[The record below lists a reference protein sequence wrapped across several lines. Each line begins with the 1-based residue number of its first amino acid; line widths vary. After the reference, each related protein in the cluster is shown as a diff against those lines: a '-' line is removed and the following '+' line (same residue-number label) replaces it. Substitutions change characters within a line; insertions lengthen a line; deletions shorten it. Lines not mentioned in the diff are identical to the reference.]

1 MQLAELGGAGL
12 SKSFAAVRVPS
23 LIEPFECVG
32 GVVGGV
38 GRSGFGGSLLL
49 RHSAGLRHADLVWTS
64 ASHPVFSG
72 WQALGAALDP
82 EE

>member
-1 MQLAELGGAGL
+1 MQLAELWGAGL

-38 GRSGFGGSLLL
+38 GRSGFGGSFLL
-49 RHSAGLRHADLVWTS
+49 RHSADLCHGDVVWTS

-72 WQALGAALDP
+72 WQALDAAPGP

>member
-1 MQLAELGGAGL
+1 MRLAELGGAGL

-23 LIEPFECVG
+23 LIEPFKYDG

-38 GRSGFGGSLLL
+38 GRSGLGRSFLL
-49 RHSAGLRHADLVWTS
+49 RHSAGLRHGDIVWTS

-72 WQALGAALDP
+72 WQALDAALGP

>member
-1 MQLAELGGAGL
+1 MRLAELGGAGL

-23 LIEPFECVG
+23 LIEPFKCVG
-32 GVVGGV
+32 CEV
-38 GRSGFGGSLLL
+38 GRSGLGRSLLL
-49 RHSAGLRHADLVWTS
+49 RHSAGLRHGDIVWTS

-72 WQALGAALDP
+72 WQALDAALGP